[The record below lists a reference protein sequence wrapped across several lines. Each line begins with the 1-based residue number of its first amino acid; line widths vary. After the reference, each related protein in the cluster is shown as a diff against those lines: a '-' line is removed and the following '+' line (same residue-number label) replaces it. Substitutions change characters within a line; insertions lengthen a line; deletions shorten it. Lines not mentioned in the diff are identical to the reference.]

1 MVQGLVARI
10 VSMDSWVWTTV
21 MRGKDGNSIPVILGP
36 YSHHEFLASNS
47 QPRVSIWSLV
57 PRGIAHD
64 SFSMLLERI
73 SFDFLEMTQ
82 TIKRAMSTLGLR
94 WDGTPCK
101 TVSVNSS
108 DIGI

>member
-21 MRGKDGNSIPVILGP
+21 KRGKDGNSIPVIVGP
-36 YSHHEFLASNS
+36 HSHNEFLASNS

-73 SFDFLEMTQ
+73 TIDFLRDDTSRQACDVNLRTQ
-82 TIKRAMSTLGLR
+82 VERN
-94 WDGTPCK
+94 
-101 TVSVNSS
+101 TVQNR
-108 DIGI
+108 IGEFE

>member
-21 MRGKDGNSIPVILGP
+21 KRGKDGNPIPVIVGP
-36 YSHHEFLASNS
+36 HSHNEFLASNS

-57 PRGIAHD
+57 PRGFAHD
-64 SFSMLLERI
+64 SFSMLLEPI
-73 SFDFLEMTQ
+73 SIDFLGMTQ
-82 TIKRAMSTLGLR
+82 AVKRAMSTLGLR

-101 TVSVNSS
+101 TGSVSSS